1 MTTSLAARERH
12 VGEAASAAD
21 SAVTASEDGGASS
34 VTAIPVAFAG
44 DTSPGQASSYRR
56 SMLSLAALTTSIFL
70 TFMTIGLP
78 LPVIPLYVGHVLL
91 FGNVVVGLSVGIQF
105 LATVLTRGYAGQ
117 QADRAGARRVM
128 LRGMLFCACS
138 GLANVLSAVVPAP
151 DAVRLA
157 VLIAGRLVLG
167 FGESQLIVGMFGW
180 GIGTVG
186 QARSGIVLAW
196 TGMAIYG
203 AIAVGAPIGFWLYGH
218 GGLSL
223 VGAVSV
229 FLPAVAALIAFP
241 VAPVASHKGQRQAFW
256 QVIGSI
262 WQPGLAV
269 LLQGVGFAA
278 IGAFVSLDFASKGW
292 QGTGLALSC
301 FGGAFVLVR
310 LVAGHLPD
318 RIGGSRIAI
327 ASLAVEAVGQWMLFA
342 APNAQIAL
350 LGAAITGAGCS
361 MVFPA
366 LGLEVVRRVQP
377 QVRSTALGG
386 FAAFQD
392 VAYGVTGPLT
402 GLVAT
407 AYGYPAVFAI
417 GALCAVGGLI
427 MVGTI
432 ACGALGWRTT
442 P

>member
-1 MTTSLAARERH
+1 MTTSLAARRRPD
-12 VGEAASAAD
+12 GEAASAAY
-21 SAVTASEDGGASS
+21 SAATVSEDGASS
-34 VTAIPVAFAG
+34 VTEIPAPSAG
-44 DTSPGQASSYRR
+44 DLSPDQASPHRR
-56 SMLSLAALTTSIFL
+56 ATLSLAALATSIFL
-70 TFMTIGLP
+70 TFLTVGLP
-78 LPVIPLYVGHVLL
+78 LPIIPLYVGHVLL

-105 LATVLTRGYAGQ
+105 LATVLTRGYAGLK
-117 QADRAGARRVM
+117 ADRAGARRVM

-138 GLANVLSAVVPAP
+138 GVANVLAAVLPAP
-151 DAVRLA
+151 DGVRLA

-186 QARSGIVLAW
+186 QARSGMVLAW

-203 AIAVGAPIGFWLYGH
+203 AVAVGAPIGFWLYGR
-218 GGLSL
+218 GGLAL

-229 FLPAVAALIAFP
+229 FLPAVAASIAFP
-241 VAPVASHKGQRQAFW
+241 VADVLKHKGQRQAFW
-256 QVIGSI
+256 QVIGLI

-292 QGTGLALSC
+292 QGTGIALSC

-318 RIGGSRIAI
+318 RIGGGRIAI
-327 ASLAVEAVGQWMLFA
+327 ASLALEAVGQWMLFQ
-342 APNAQIAL
+342 APNAHIAL

-361 MVFPA
+361 MTFPA

-392 VAYGVTGPLT
+392 IAYGVTGPVT
-402 GLVAT
+402 GLFAT
-407 AYGYPAVFAI
+407 AYGYPAVFAV

-427 MVGTI
+427 MAGAV
-432 ACGALGWRTT
+432 AYGALGWRTT
-442 P
+442 S

>member
-1 MTTSLAARERH
+1 MTTSLAARARH
-12 VGEAASAAD
+12 DGEATSAAD
-21 SAVTASEDGGASS
+21 SENGASS
-34 VTAIPVAFAG
+34 VTEIPAPSA
-44 DTSPGQASSYRR
+44 TSPDPASSYRR
-56 SMLSLAALTTSIFL
+56 ATLSLAALATSIFL
-70 TFMTIGLP
+70 TFLTIGLP
-78 LPVIPLYVGHVLL
+78 LPIIPLYVGHVLL

-105 LATVLTRGYAGQ
+105 LATVLTRGYAGLRV
-117 QADRAGARRVM
+117 DRAGARRVM

-138 GLANVLSAVVPAP
+138 GAANVLSAVLPAP
-151 DAVRLA
+151 DAFRLA

-167 FGESQLIVGMFGW
+167 FGESQLIVGMYGW

-196 TGMAIYG
+196 TGMAMYG
-203 AIAVGAPIGFWLYGH
+203 AIAAGAPIGFWLYGR

-223 VGAVSV
+223 IGAISV
-229 FLPAVAALIAFP
+229 FLPALAALIAFP
-241 VAPVASHKGQRQAFW
+241 VADVPKLKGQRQAFW
-256 QVIGSI
+256 QVIGLI
-262 WQPGLAV
+262 WQPGVAI

-310 LVAGHLPD
+310 LLAGHLPD
-318 RIGGSRIAI
+318 RVGGIRIAI
-327 ASLAVEAVGQWMLFA
+327 PSLALEAVGQWLLFQ
-342 APNAQIAL
+342 APNAHIAL

-361 MVFPA
+361 MIFPA

-392 VAYGVTGPLT
+392 IAYAVTGPVT
-402 GLVAT
+402 GLFAT

-417 GALCAVGGLI
+417 GAVCAVGGLI
-427 MVGTI
+427 MAGTI
-432 ACGALGWRTT
+432 AYGALGWRTT

>member
-1 MTTSLAARERH
+1 VTEIPAAL
-12 VGEAASAAD
+12 
-21 SAVTASEDGGASS
+21 
-34 VTAIPVAFAG
+34 AG
-44 DTSPGQASSYRR
+44 DPSPGQASSDRR
-56 SMLSLAALTTSIFL
+56 ATLSLVALTTSIFL
-70 TFMTIGLP
+70 TFLTIGLP

-117 QADRAGARRVM
+117 EADRAGARRVM

-138 GLANVLSAVVPAP
+138 GAANVLSAVLPAP
-151 DAVRLA
+151 DAIRLA

-186 QARSGIVLAW
+186 QARSGRVLAW
-196 TGMAIYG
+196 TGMAMYG
-203 AIAVGAPIGFWLYGH
+203 AIAVGAPIGFWLYGR

-223 VGAVSV
+223 IGEVSV
-229 FLPAVAALIAFP
+229 LLPAVAALIAFP
-241 VAPVASHKGQRQAFW
+241 VAPVRKHEDQRQAFW
-256 QVIGSI
+256 RVVGLV

-292 QGTGLALSC
+292 QGTGVALTC
-301 FGGAFVLVR
+301 FGGAFVLIR

-327 ASLAVEAVGQWMLFA
+327 ASLALEAVGQWLLFK
-342 APNAQIAL
+342 APRAPVAL
-350 LGAAITGAGCS
+350 LGAAVTGAGCS
-361 MVFPA
+361 MIFPA

-392 VAYGVTGPLT
+392 IAYGVTGPVT
-402 GLVAT
+402 GLFAT
-407 AYGYPAVFAI
+407 AYCYPAVFAI
-417 GALCAVGGLI
+417 GAFCAVGGLI
-427 MVGTI
+427 MAGAV
-432 ACGALGWRTT
+432 AYGALGWRTA
-442 P
+442 PS

>member
-1 MTTSLAARERH
+1 
-12 VGEAASAAD
+12 
-21 SAVTASEDGGASS
+21 
-34 VTAIPVAFAG
+34 
-44 DTSPGQASSYRR
+44 
-56 SMLSLAALTTSIFL
+56 
-70 TFMTIGLP
+70 
-78 LPVIPLYVGHVLL
+78 
-91 FGNVVVGLSVGIQF
+91 
-105 LATVLTRGYAGQ
+105 
-117 QADRAGARRVM
+117 
-128 LRGMLFCACS
+128 
-138 GLANVLSAVVPAP
+138 
-151 DAVRLA
+151 
-157 VLIAGRLVLG
+157 
-167 FGESQLIVGMFGW
+167 MFGW

-186 QARSGIVLAW
+186 QARSGKVLAW
-196 TGMAIYG
+196 TGMAMYG
-203 AIAVGAPIGFWLYGH
+203 AIAAGAPIGFWLYGR

-223 VGAVSV
+223 IGAVSV

-241 VAPVASHKGQRQAFW
+241 VAPVLKHEGQRQAFW
-256 QVIGSI
+256 RVIGLI

-292 QGTGLALSC
+292 QGTGIALSC
-301 FGGAFVLVR
+301 FGGAFVLIR

-327 ASLAVEAVGQWMLFA
+327 ASLALEAVGQWLLFQ
-342 APNAQIAL
+342 APNAPVAL

-361 MVFPA
+361 MIFPA

-392 VAYGVTGPLT
+392 IAYGMTGPVTGLF
-402 GLVAT
+402 AT

-417 GALCAVGGLI
+417 GAFCAVGGLI
-427 MVGTI
+427 MAGTV
-432 ACGALGWRTT
+432 AYGALGWRTT

>member
-1 MTTSLAARERH
+1 MTEIATP
-12 VGEAASAAD
+12 
-21 SAVTASEDGGASS
+21 TAGAP
-34 VTAIPVAFAG
+34 A
-44 DTSPGQASSYRR
+44 PGQALSSRR
-56 SMLSLAALTTSIFL
+56 TTLSLAALTTSVFL
-70 TFMTIGLP
+70 SSMTFGLP
-78 LPVIPLYVGHVLL
+78 LPIIPLYVGHVLL
-91 FGNVVVGLSVGIQF
+91 FGNVVVGLAVGIQF

-117 QADRAGARRVM
+117 EADRTGARRVM
-128 LRGMLFCACS
+128 LRGMLLCACS
-138 GLANVLSAVVPAP
+138 GAANVLSGVLPAP
-151 DAVRLA
+151 DTVRLA

-180 GIGTVG
+180 GIGVVG
-186 QARSGIVLAW
+186 QARSGRVLAL

-203 AIAVGAPIGFWLYGH
+203 AIAAGAPIGFWLYGQ
-218 GGLSL
+218 GGLWL
-223 VGAVSV
+223 IGAVSV

-241 VAPVASHKGQRQAFW
+241 VAPVLNHQGPRQAFW
-256 QVIGSI
+256 RVIGLI
-262 WQPGLAV
+262 WQPGLAL

-292 QGTGLALSC
+292 QGTGIALSC

-327 ASLAVEAVGQWMLFA
+327 ASLAVEAIGQWLLFQ
-342 APNAQIAL
+342 APDADVAL

-361 MVFPA
+361 MAFPA
-366 LGLEVVRRVQP
+366 LGLEVIRRVEP

-392 VAYGVTGPLT
+392 ISYGLTGPIT

-417 GALCAVGGLI
+417 GAFCAVGGLI
-427 MVGTI
+427 I
-432 ACGALGWRTT
+432 AGIFAYGARNAASCR
-442 P
+442 

>member
-12 VGEAASAAD
+12 DGQAVSAAD
-21 SAVTASEDGGASS
+21 AAATTSEHGVSS
-34 VTAIPVAFAG
+34 VTEILASSAG
-44 DTSPGQASSYRR
+44 DASPDQVSSYRR
-56 SMLSLAALTTSIFL
+56 ATLSLAALATSIFL
-70 TFMTIGLP
+70 SVLTIGLP
-78 LPVIPLYVGHVLL
+78 LPIIPLYVGHVLL

-105 LATVLTRGYAGQ
+105 LATVLTRSYAGLRV
-117 QADRAGARRVM
+117 DRAGARRIM

-138 GLANVLSAVVPAP
+138 SVANVLSAVLPAP
-151 DAVRLA
+151 DAIRLA
-157 VLIAGRLVLG
+157 MLIAGRLVLG

-186 QARSGIVLAW
+186 QARSGMVLAW

-203 AIAVGAPIGFWLYGH
+203 AIAAGAPIGFWLYGR
-218 GGLSL
+218 GGLAL
-223 VGAVSV
+223 VGAVSIL
-229 FLPAVAALIAFP
+229 LPAVAALIAFP
-241 VAPVASHKGQRQAFW
+241 VADVPKHKGQRQAFW

-301 FGGAFVLVR
+301 FGGVFVLVR
-310 LVAGHLPD
+310 LAAGHLPD

>member
-1 MTTSLAARERH
+1 
-12 VGEAASAAD
+12 
-21 SAVTASEDGGASS
+21 
-34 VTAIPVAFAG
+34 
-44 DTSPGQASSYRR
+44 
-56 SMLSLAALTTSIFL
+56 
-70 TFMTIGLP
+70 
-78 LPVIPLYVGHVLL
+78 
-91 FGNVVVGLSVGIQF
+91 
-105 LATVLTRGYAGQ
+105 VLTRGYAGLN
-117 QADRAGARRVM
+117 ADRAGARRVM

-138 GLANVLSAVVPAP
+138 GVANVLAAILPVP
-151 DAVRLA
+151 DAIRLA
-157 VLIAGRLVLG
+157 LLIAGRLVLG

-186 QARSGIVLAW
+186 QARSGMVLAW

-203 AIAVGAPIGFWLYGH
+203 AIAAGAPIGFWLYGR
-218 GGLSL
+218 GGLAL
-223 VGAVSV
+223 VGAASV

-241 VAPVASHKGQRQAFW
+241 VADVPRHQGQRQAFW
-256 QVIGSI
+256 QVIGLI

-292 QGTGLALSC
+292 QGTGIALSC

-310 LVAGHLPD
+310 LLAGHLPD

-327 ASLAVEAVGQWMLFA
+327 ASLAFEAVGQWMLFQ
-342 APNAQIAL
+342 APNASIAL

-392 VAYGVTGPLT
+392 IAYGVTGPVT
-402 GLVAT
+402 GLFAT

-417 GALCAVGGLI
+417 GAICAVGALI
-427 MVGTI
+427 VASI
-432 ACGALGWRTT
+432 VAYGARNAS
-442 P
+442 PCR

>member
-1 MTTSLAARERH
+1 MTTSLAARRRPD
-12 VGEAASAAD
+12 GEAASAAH
-21 SAVTASEDGGASS
+21 TAGTVAEDGASS
-34 VTAIPVAFAG
+34 VTEILAPSAG
-44 DTSPGQASSYRR
+44 DPSPDQASSFRQAT
-56 SMLSLAALTTSIFL
+56 LSLAALTTSIFL
-70 TFMTIGLP
+70 TVMTIGLP
-78 LPVIPLYVGHVLL
+78 LPIIPLYVGHVLS

-105 LATVLTRGYAGQ
+105 LATVLTRGYAGL

-138 GLANVLSAVVPAP
+138 GVANVLSAVLPAS
-151 DAVRLA
+151 DAVRLV

-186 QARSGIVLAW
+186 QARSGMVLAW

-203 AIAVGAPIGFWLYGH
+203 AIAMAAPIGFWLYGR

-223 VGAVSV
+223 VGAVSI
-229 FLPAVAALIAFP
+229 FLPAVAALMAFP
-241 VAPVASHKGQRQAFW
+241 VAPVPRHRGERQAFW
-256 QVIGSI
+256 RVIGLI

-278 IGAFVSLDFASKGW
+278 IGAFVSLYFASKGW
-292 QGTGLALSC
+292 QGTGMALSC

-318 RIGGSRIAI
+318 RIGGSRLAI
-327 ASLAVEAVGQWMLFA
+327 ASLAIEAIGQWLLFQ
-342 APNAQIAL
+342 APNANIAL
-350 LGAAITGAGCS
+350 LAAAITGAGCS
-361 MVFPA
+361 MTFPA

-392 VAYGVTGPLT
+392 IAYGVTGPVT
-402 GLVAT
+402 GLFAT

-427 MVGTI
+427 MAGTV
-432 ACGALGWRTT
+432 AYGALGWRTT

>member
-1 MTTSLAARERH
+1 MTTRLAVRERPD
-12 VGEAASAAD
+12 GEAAPATD
-21 SAVTASEDGGASS
+21 SAEAVTEGGASS
-34 VTAIPVAFAG
+34 VTELPAACAG
-44 DTSPGQASSYRR
+44 NPSPDQASSHRR
-56 SMLSLAALTTSIFL
+56 ATLSLTALTTSIFL

-78 LPVIPLYVGHVLL
+78 LPIIPLYVGHVLS

-105 LATVLTRGYAGQ
+105 LATVLTRGYAGL

-138 GLANVLSAVVPAP
+138 GVANVLSAVLPAS

-157 VLIAGRLVLG
+157 VLMAGRLVLG
-167 FGESQLIVGMFGW
+167 FGESQLILGMFGW

-186 QARSGIVLAW
+186 QARSGMVLAW

-203 AIAVGAPIGFWLYGH
+203 AIAIGAPIGFWLYGQ

-229 FLPAVAALIAFP
+229 LLPAVAALIAFP
-241 VAPVASHKGQRQAFW
+241 VAPVPRPKGERQAFW
-256 QVIGSI
+256 RVIGLI

-292 QGTGLALSC
+292 QGTGVALSC

-318 RIGGSRIAI
+318 RVGGSRIAI
-327 ASLAVEAVGQWMLFA
+327 ASLALEAVGQWLLFQ
-342 APNAQIAL
+342 APNAAIAL
-350 LGAAITGAGCS
+350 VGAAVTGAGCS
-361 MVFPA
+361 MTFPA
-366 LGLEVVRRVQP
+366 LGLEVVRRVRP
-377 QVRSTALGG
+377 RVRSTALGG

-392 VAYGVTGPLT
+392 IAYGLTGPVTGLF
-402 GLVAT
+402 AT

-427 MVGTI
+427 MVGAM
-432 ACGALGWRTT
+432 ACGALGWRT
-442 P
+442 PP

>member
-1 MTTSLAARERH
+1 MTTSLRRESAMRFGEGGAR
-12 VGEAASAAD
+12 SAAEIPAP
-21 SAVTASEDGGASS
+21 SAGA
-34 VTAIPVAFAG
+34 P
-44 DTSPGQASSYRR
+44 SPDQASSYRR
-56 SMLSLAALTTSIFL
+56 ATLSLVALTTSVFISS
-70 TFMTIGLP
+70 MTIGLP
-78 LPVIPLYVGHVLL
+78 LPIIPLYVGHVLL

-117 QADRAGARRVM
+117 KVDRAGARRVM
-128 LRGMLFCACS
+128 LRGMFFCACS
-138 GLANVLSAVVPAP
+138 GAANVLSAVLPAP
-151 DAVRLA
+151 DAARLA

-186 QARSGIVLAW
+186 QARSGTVLAW

-203 AIAVGAPIGFWLYGH
+203 AIAAGAPIGFWLYGQ

-229 FLPAVAALIAFP
+229 FLPAGAALIAFP
-241 VAPVASHKGQRQAFW
+241 VAPVLKHEGQRQAFW
-256 QVIGSI
+256 RVIGLI

-292 QGTGLALSC
+292 QGTGIALSC
-301 FGGAFVLVR
+301 FGGAFVLMR

-318 RIGGSRIAI
+318 RIGGSRIAM
-327 ASLAVEAVGQWMLFA
+327 ASLALEAVGQWLLYQ
-342 APNAQIAL
+342 APNAHIAL

-361 MVFPA
+361 MTFPA

-392 VAYGVTGPLT
+392 IAYGVTGPVT
-402 GLVAT
+402 GLFAT

-427 MVGTI
+427 MAGTV
-432 ACGALGWRTT
+432 AYGALGWRTVVGT
-442 P
+442 ENSNPEVK

>member
-1 MTTSLAARERH
+1 MTK
-12 VGEAASAAD
+12 
-21 SAVTASEDGGASS
+21 
-34 VTAIPVAFAG
+34 IPVPSAG
-44 DTSPGQASSYRR
+44 DASPDQAKSYRR
-56 SMLSLAALTTSIFL
+56 ATLSLVALTVSIFL

-78 LPVIPLYVGHVLL
+78 LPVVPLYVGHVLL
-91 FGNVVVGLSVGIQF
+91 FGNVVVGFAVGIQF

-117 QADRAGARRVM
+117 EVDRAGARRVM

-138 GLANVLSAVVPAP
+138 GVANVFSAVLPVP
-151 DAVRLA
+151 DAGRLA

-186 QARSGIVLAW
+186 QARSGTVLAW

-203 AIAVGAPIGFWLYGH
+203 AIAVGAPIGYWLYGR
-218 GGLSL
+218 GGLLL
-223 VGAVSV
+223 VGAVSIL
-229 FLPAVAALIAFP
+229 LPALAALIAFP
-241 VAPVASHKGQRQAFW
+241 VAPVPTHEGHRQPFW
-256 QVIGSI
+256 RVIGLI

-292 QGTGLALSC
+292 QGTGIALSC
-301 FGGAFVLVR
+301 FGGAFVVVR
-310 LVAGHLPD
+310 IFAGHLPD
-318 RIGGSRIAI
+318 RIGGSRVAI
-327 ASLAVEAVGQWMLFA
+327 ASLALEAIGQWLLFQ
-342 APNAQIAL
+342 APNAHIAL

-361 MVFPA
+361 MIFPA
-366 LGLEVVRRVQP
+366 LGLEVVRRVPP

-392 VAYGVTGPLT
+392 IAYGLTGPIT
-402 GLVAT
+402 GLLAT
-407 AYGYPAVFAI
+407 AYGYPSVFAA

-427 MVGTI
+427 MTGTI
-432 ACGALGWRTT
+432 AYGALGWRTT
-442 P
+442 PP